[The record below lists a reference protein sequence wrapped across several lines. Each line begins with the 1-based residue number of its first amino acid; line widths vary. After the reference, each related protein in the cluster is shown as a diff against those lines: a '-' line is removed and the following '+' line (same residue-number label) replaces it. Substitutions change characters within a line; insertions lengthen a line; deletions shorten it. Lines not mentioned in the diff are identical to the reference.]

1 MQTSKF
7 VLEFWKNLKTITFVE
22 SILKEVLQKDVF
34 RNLLLL
40 LLLLLLFFE
49 SASEKLFENWMF

>member
-40 LLLLLLFFE
+40 LLLLLFFE
-49 SASEKLFENWMF
+49 SASEKLFENWML